1 MPGIPSRIKRYAG
14 RHALVDGIP
23 FHLPVVCRES
33 PALFAIFRIDP
44 DRAKAMLPGDEL
56 HPFRLWSKS
65 LLIVSVMDYRN
76 TTIGKYIEFSVGI
89 ACTMGRNP
97 APRLLPGLLPG
108 LFGTG
113 QFVVNLPV
121 SSEISVKGGKGI
133 WGMPKEQGSL
143 DYRITEESVS
153 SQYDIDGQL
162 GVRITIP
169 RPKSA
174 WLRMS
179 VGTSNYCAFRGM
191 IWKSTIYFDSKAG
204 FQLFPKGA
212 ELRIGDHPKVR
223 ALKTLGIEPDP
234 IAIAFIPQ
242 AEGLLDDH
250 LEAWFYSERQPIAT
264 QPEGLES
271 VADLKLG
278 QEWPPSPT
286 ADGR

>member
-1 MPGIPSRIKRYAG
+1 VSASRARWEG
-14 RHALVDGIP
+14 TPRRG
-23 FHLPVVCRES
+23 CS
-33 PALFAIFRIDP
+33 PDF
-44 DRAKAMLPGDEL
+44 
-56 HPFRLWSKS
+56 
-65 LLIVSVMDYRN
+65 
-76 TTIGKYIEFSVGI
+76 
-89 ACTMGRNP
+89 C
-97 APRLLPGLLPG
+97 PG

-191 IWKSTIYFDSKAG
+191 IWKSTIYFNSKAG
-204 FQLFPKGA
+204 FQMFPKGA
-212 ELRIGDHPKVR
+212 ELPHRRSP
-223 ALKTLGIEPDP
+223 ESQS
-234 IAIAFIPQ
+234 PQ
-242 AEGLLDDH
+242 DARD
-250 LEAWFYSERQPIAT
+250 
-264 QPEGLES
+264 
-271 VADLKLG
+271 
-278 QEWPPSPT
+278 
-286 ADGR
+286 

>member
-1 MPGIPSRIKRYAG
+1 
-14 RHALVDGIP
+14 
-23 FHLPVVCRES
+23 
-33 PALFAIFRIDP
+33 
-44 DRAKAMLPGDEL
+44 MLPGDEL

-234 IAIAFIPQ
+234 IAIAFIPR

-250 LEAWFYSERQPIAT
+250 LEAWFYSEREPIFT
-264 QPEGLES
+264 EPEGLAS
-271 VADLKLG
+271 VVDLKLG